1 MNERTAKIF
10 GTALAL
16 IGAVFMGLFGWLA
29 FKAPPVTVLSLLPC
43 AGGLLLLLL
52 GCLAYP
58 NTMVAPAI
66 HVIVVTVQSV
76 LPQWGR
82 RSTDK
87 PDGGSG
93 A

>member
-1 MNERTAKIF
+1 MNERAAKLF
-10 GTALAL
+10 GGILAVL
-16 IGAVFMGLFGWLA
+16 GTVFMGLFGWLA
-29 FKAPPVTVLSLLPC
+29 FKEPPITVLSLLPC

-66 HVIVVTVQSV
+66 HVIVVTVSSV
-76 LPQWGR
+76 LPSWGR

-87 PDGGSG
+87 PDGG